1 MFDFFFFWCVQK
13 DWWVGFIVS
22 FPWLFLLCLW
32 LSAIKE
38 RPVAQLLTS
47 RVIIERERM
56 VV

>member
-1 MFDFFFFWCVQK
+1 MFDFFFWCVQK